1 MVSLVRYL
9 YAFRPI
15 ERSRTEFRSI
25 DPLRPGVPKKSPKRE
40 LSIRWIGFVF
50 VIFVRP
56 SPTRR
61 GHPRLHLCSFAT
73 CHSLQTTTQPQR
85 KASTSFSS
93 RHRRRHHRRPLPTNT
108 YTHTHHTHTHTHTHT
123 NTTCERRTPLLRVV
137 TG

>member
-25 DPLRPGVPKKSPKRE
+25 DPLRPGVQQVPKKSPKRE

-56 SPTRR
+56 SSTRR

-73 CHSLQTTTQPQR
+73 CHSRQTTTQPQR
-85 KASTSFSS
+85 KTSTSFSS
-93 RHRRRHHRRPLPTNT
+93 QTRRHHRRPLPTNT
-108 YTHTHHTHTHTHTHT
+108 YTHTHTHTHTHT
-123 NTTCERRTPLLRVV
+123 RTPLVRDEHHF
-137 TG
+137 

>member
-25 DPLRPGVPKKSPKRE
+25 DPLRPGVQQVPKKSPKRE

-108 YTHTHHTHTHTHTHT
+108 YTHTHTHTHT
-123 NTTCERRTPLLRVV
+123 RTPLVRDEHHF
-137 TG
+137 